1 MLVRFLSALVL
12 IPFLLFCVHYGGI
25 YMFIF
30 LCGAALI
37 GIYEMTH
44 VFQKKGYRVL
54 QKELYFF
61 TFLTFILLFSKAEI
75 GKNYNMTPFLLVLG
89 AIYMIRKKLSVE
101 ELGLNILS
109 YLYISIS
116 LSYIF
121 KVELISH
128 SYVWFIF
135 ILAYATDTFAYF
147 SGKLF
152 GRRKLIPQISPNK
165 TIEGAVGGIIGAVV
179 SCEIYIFYLGET
191 KYIIPII
198 GVAIVGSI
206 ISQIGDLFASAIK
219 RLFEVK
225 DYGKL
230 IPGHGG
236 VLDRI
241 DSVLFTAPFVYYAFV
256 VIKIFIK

>member
-1 MLVRFLSALVL
+1 
-12 IPFLLFCVHYGGI
+12 
-25 YMFIF
+25 
-30 LCGAALI
+30 
-37 GIYEMTH
+37 
-44 VFQKKGYRVL
+44 
-54 QKELYFF
+54 
-61 TFLTFILLFSKAEI
+61 
-75 GKNYNMTPFLLVLG
+75 MTPFLLMLG